1 MMEDDLTKYAKTQSQ
16 SSSSLFVPPLL
27 FGSWFIDDKPCQTE
41 VFQRFFSYQI
51 AHALCCKLMQFRVCS
66 LQSGRNKV
74 KECTEVQNGR
84 FSSGGGIL
92 SQLQWYQSD
101 IQKLGFP
108 KYEIKDN

>member
-1 MMEDDLTKYAKTQSQ
+1 MKDDRLLMVLSLHLHNLPG
-16 SSSSLFVPPLL
+16 SSTNIGTNFYVELRHKRCD
-27 FGSWFIDDKPCQTE
+27 IDGAVTM
-41 VFQRFFSYQI
+41 
-51 AHALCCKLMQFRVCS
+51 H
-66 LQSGRNKV
+66 
-74 KECTEVQNGR
+74 CTEVRNGR

>member
-1 MMEDDLTKYAKTQSQ
+1 MGNRAFQNA
-16 SSSSLFVPPLL
+16 P
-27 FGSWFIDDKPCQTE
+27 FGNDPFAVGHFPN
-41 VFQRFFSYQI
+41 
-51 AHALCCKLMQFRVCS
+51 RVTVA
-66 LQSGRNKV
+66 SGQ
-74 KECTEVQNGR
+74 CTEVRNGR

>member
-1 MMEDDLTKYAKTQSQ
+1 ME
-16 SSSSLFVPPLL
+16 SLANDEIFPR
-27 FGSWFIDDKPCQTE
+27 E
-41 VFQRFFSYQI
+41 
-51 AHALCCKLMQFRVCS
+51 
-66 LQSGRNKV
+66 GRQ
-74 KECTEVQNGR
+74 CTEVRNGR

>member
-1 MMEDDLTKYAKTQSQ
+1 MQVEQDSGGAPTGLKNVYNEFKELKK
-16 SSSSLFVPPLL
+16 SLFL
-27 FGSWFIDDKPCQTE
+27 IDFK
-41 VFQRFFSYQI
+41 Y
-51 AHALCCKLMQFRVCS
+51 H
-66 LQSGRNKV
+66 
-74 KECTEVQNGR
+74 CTEVRNGQ

>member
-1 MMEDDLTKYAKTQSQ
+1 MQTLIDGCLEPKVQLGQGMVALLHCAT
-16 SSSSLFVPPLL
+16 PLYHVG
-27 FGSWFIDDKPCQTE
+27 FHVENW
-41 VFQRFFSYQI
+41 
-51 AHALCCKLMQFRVCS
+51 VCS
-66 LQSGRNKV
+66 ICFFHH
-74 KECTEVQNGR
+74 CTEVRNGR